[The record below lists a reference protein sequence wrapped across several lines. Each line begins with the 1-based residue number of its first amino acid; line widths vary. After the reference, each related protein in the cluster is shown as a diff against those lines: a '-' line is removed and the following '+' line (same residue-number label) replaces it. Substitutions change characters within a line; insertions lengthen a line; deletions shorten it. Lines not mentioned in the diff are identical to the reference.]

1 MDKAYAPLGP
11 SDVEH
16 VVHLLDQHPAY
27 LFPNLCS
34 LTLFDN
40 AATYY
45 FEWLTKDKKNKMV
58 RWFRDLIQ
66 LGPTMLALHYYL
78 VPFIVPD
85 LPAIKSIRKLK
96 ISGSPWNSESGDVE
110 LTLCEMVPQLTSLE
124 SFCGDMWSWDVL
136 RHLGQLPALQ
146 ELSVELPRT
155 PPDSPHHKDGA
166 FFSQLK
172 VLDIRGTHLSIA
184 ELLRCSNFDKLT
196 TFSAEIISPD
206 DSSEIQVLDL
216 IPYHC
221 RQLQS
226 LCLRQHIHLPT
237 DVHKLYLYRNI
248 QVLSITLHARVV
260 QEQWNDDD
268 LVSLTKGLPHLER
281 FYVLDKSQGNLPS
294 PRTAFTLRALLD
306 LVEGCSKLEHICMDF
321 DAKRRSQFK
330 SLSKRKKGHAVRNHS
345 VRHLSVCTSAVT
357 SRKRLARILSR
368 LLPCLEVIAVAPYAK
383 DRSGW
388 KSVAEWH
395 RNSPLFRSQ
404 TDDAM
409 PGSLGTDEG
418 MTLCTVESLGFE
430 MEVLRSD

>member
-1 MDKAYAPLGP
+1 MVGPYDHFGP
-11 SDVEH
+11 SDFDHRIVP
-16 VVHLLDQHPAY
+16 LLDQHPTH

-34 LTLFDN
+34 VTLFES
-40 AATYY
+40 AAAYY
-45 FEWLTKDKKNKMV
+45 FERLTKDKQNKMV

-66 LGPTMLALHYYL
+66 LGPTMLAMHHDL

-96 ISGSPWNSESGDVE
+96 ISSGRSWDLKAGDLQE
-110 LTLCEMVPQLTSLE
+110 LTLRETVPQLTSLE
-124 SFCGDMWSWDVL
+124 SFCGDLWSWDVL
-136 RHLGQLPALQ
+136 WHLGQLPALK
-146 ELSVELPRT
+146 ELSVELPST
-155 PPDSPHHKDGA
+155 PPDIPHHKDGA
-166 FFSQLK
+166 LFSQIK
-172 VLDIRGTHLSIA
+172 VLNIRATHLSIA
-184 ELLRCSNFDKLT
+184 ELFRCSNFDKLT

-221 RQLQS
+221 HQLQS

-237 DVHKLYLYRNI
+237 DVHKLYPYRNI
-248 QVLSITLHARVV
+248 QVLSIILHARVV
-260 QEQWNDDD
+260 QEPWDEDN
-268 LVSLTKGLPHLER
+268 LVSLTKGLPQLER

-321 DAKRRSQFK
+321 DARQWSQSK
-330 SLSKRKKGHAVRNHS
+330 YLSRRKKGHAVRNYS
-345 VRHLSVCTSAVT
+345 VRHLNVCNSAVT
-357 SRKRLARILSR
+357 SRKRVARILSG

-418 MTLCTVESLGFE
+418 MTLCTVESLG
-430 MEVLRSD
+430 L

>member
-11 SDVEH
+11 SDFEH
-16 VVHLLDQHPAY
+16 ITHLLDQHPTH

-40 AATYY
+40 AATYF
-45 FEWLTKDKKNKMV
+45 FERLTNDKKNKMM

-96 ISGSPWNSESGDVE
+96 VSGSPWDLEAGNPQE
-110 LTLCEMVPQLTSLE
+110 LTLRETVPQLTSLE
-124 SFCGDMWSWDVL
+124 SFCGDLWSWDVL
-136 RHLGQLPALQ
+136 WHLGQLPALQ

-155 PPDSPHHKDGA
+155 PPDSPQHKNGA

-172 VLDIRGTHLSIA
+172 VLDISGGTHLSIA

-196 TFSAEIISPD
+196 TFSAEITSPD

-226 LCLRQHIHLPT
+226 LCLRQHIQLPT
-237 DVHKLYLYRNI
+237 DVHKLYPYRNL
-248 QVLSITLHARVV
+248 QVLSITLHAHVV
-260 QEQWNDDD
+260 QEPWNNDD

-281 FYVLDKSQGNLPS
+281 FYVLDKSQGKPFLA
-294 PRTAFTLRALLD
+294 PRTAFTLRALVD
-306 LVEGCSKLEHICMDF
+306 LVEGCSKLEHICMKF
-321 DAKRRSQFK
+321 DARERSQFK
-330 SLSKRKKGHAVRNHS
+330 YLSRRKKGHVVRNHS
-345 VRHLSVCTSAVT
+345 VRHLSVCNSAVA
-357 SRKRLARILSR
+357 SRKRLARILSG
-368 LLPCLEVIAVAPYAK
+368 LLPCLEVITVAPYTK
-383 DRSGW
+383 DRSAW
-388 KSVAEWH
+388 KSVAAWH

-404 TDDAM
+404 TDDAI
-409 PGSLGTDEG
+409 PGSLGADEG
-418 MTLCTVESLGFE
+418 MTLCTVESLGY
-430 MEVLRSD
+430 